1 MESPTVEEVVE
12 ALCTA
17 MKGNDH
23 KEVTK
28 RSRVFV
34 SMIATALAQRDQA
47 QLLDIKDALPGVGSV
62 ALEYIG
68 GRTVVKWHTLFE
80 LVEKFISVS
89 SPVMQNGKRP
99 TLNKDVASIL
109 RVLYTEGGL
118 TYENLAAKLSLS
130 DKVFDARLV
139 RALNDELVTELYVN
153 RTSVRFVLTELGLER
168 VAKMR
173 VTKLDRD
180 NEPPHVSGIGAGIL
194 VTLAY
199 NHGMTYKGLLDT
211 LRPAT
216 DTVKAMLVVLADK
229 DLVTASGPRDDVRWH
244 LTSIGRRAV
253 GKMSSFDQLKWIRL

>member
-17 MKGNDH
+17 MKSNDH

-28 RSRVFV
+28 KSRAFV

-47 QLLDIKDALPGVGSV
+47 QLLDIKDTLPKVGMV
-62 ALEYIG
+62 AREYG
-68 GRTVVKWHTLFE
+68 DGRTEVKWQTLFE

-118 TYENLAAKLSLS
+118 AYEDLAAKLSLS
-130 DKVFDARLV
+130 DKIFDAGLG
-139 RALNDELVTELYVN
+139 RALDDGLVAELIVN
-153 RTSVRFVLTELGLER
+153 RTSIRYALTELGLER

-173 VTKLDRD
+173 VTKLDRN
-180 NEPPHVSGIGAGIL
+180 NEPPHVSGIGAGVL

-199 NHGMTYKGLLDT
+199 NPGMTYKGLLDK

-216 DTVKAMLVVLADK
+216 DAVKAMLVVLADK
-229 DLVTASGPRDDVRWH
+229 GLVTASGPRDDVRWH
-244 LTSIGRRAV
+244 LTSIGRRVV